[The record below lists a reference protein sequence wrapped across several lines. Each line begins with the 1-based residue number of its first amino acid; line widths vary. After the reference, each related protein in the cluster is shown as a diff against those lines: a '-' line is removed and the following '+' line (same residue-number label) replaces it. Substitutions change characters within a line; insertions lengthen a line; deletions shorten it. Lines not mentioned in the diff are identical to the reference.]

1 MTQRFDF
8 DGDSIALDFL
18 NTVSGMRGFEPK
30 EKLLGWA
37 DLAEWAKQAGL
48 ARTAP
53 KGSQAA
59 LEQAIAVREAL
70 HDVLQ
75 AATEQRDPP
84 AASLA
89 EVNRWI
95 ADALAH
101 RRLRPAGSGRFAL
114 DFERDDD
121 PLGFLRPVAVEAAE
135 LLQHHLDLVRICG
148 ESEVGRCGWLFL
160 DKTRNHSRRFCSM
173 KDCGNRAKQRRFQQ
187 RKRML

>member
-1 MTQRFDF
+1 MKRFDF

-18 NTVSGMRGFEPK
+18 NTVSGMRGVESK
-30 EKLLGWA
+30 ENLQSWA
-37 DLAEWAKQAGL
+37 DLAEWARQAKL

-53 KGSQAA
+53 HGSQAA
-59 LEQAIAVREAL
+59 YQQAIAIREAL
-70 HDVLQ
+70 HDVIR
-75 AATEQRDPP
+75 AAVEQRDPP
-84 AASLA
+84 APSLA
-89 EVNRWI
+89 AVNAWI

-101 RRLRPAGSGRFAL
+101 RHLRPAGGGRFTL
-114 DFERDDD
+114 EFDRDDA
-121 PLGFLRPVAVEAAE
+121 PLAFLRPVAAEAAD
-135 LLQHHLDLVRICG
+135 LLQVHLDLVRICG